1 MRVKKYSVSYGF
13 VCENG
18 SGFESHKDNDF
29 VGSQGML
36 SGVARTKE
44 MNYDS
49 LELALAIADP
59 LMHSDWMKKVDSL
72 SRRGDYVTLTLSSM
86 SDTNGIVG
94 RTIKIQKI

>member
-18 SGFESHKDNDF
+18 SGFESHKDNGF
-29 VGSQGML
+29 VGGQGML

>member
-13 VCENG
+13 ICENG
-18 SGFESHKDNDF
+18 SGFESHKDNGF
-29 VGSQGML
+29 VGSRGML

-72 SRRGDYVTLTLSSM
+72 SRRGDCVTLTLSSM

-94 RTIKIQKI
+94 RTIKIQKV